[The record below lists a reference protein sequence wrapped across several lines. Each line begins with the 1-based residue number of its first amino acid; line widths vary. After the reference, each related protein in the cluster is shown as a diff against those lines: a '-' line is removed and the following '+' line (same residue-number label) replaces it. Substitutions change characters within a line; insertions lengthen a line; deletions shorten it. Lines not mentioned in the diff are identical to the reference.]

1 MTRPLSTFLAI
12 ALCGPVLA
20 ADGGFTTEEATVE
33 TLGKPVVRADF
44 ERCTPA
50 HVIKEQAEDKSTK
63 WLAYGTE
70 EDRAKGYWML
80 RHPGWTQSLI
90 NVAGTPPDLSYDPK
104 LEGVYDIY
112 LGLRAVTP
120 SMSLAVKLSD
130 EEKFLPVSAPAATT
144 KRHFNFEFHWKHAAE
159 LTGRQIVIR
168 ATGHPVYLQYL
179 RFVPRVARKQKLR
192 VATDRVTIC
201 EAQGRHFAF
210 PGIAR
215 LPNGDLAVVS
225 REGEAHVCALG
236 RIVLSRSTDNGRTW
250 QKPVSIWDSPSDDRD
265 PSITTL
271 PSGRIAVTLNTWNSW
286 MTTPALRDKYAE
298 HTARIKKD
306 GLSTYTGRQIIFS
319 DDNGHTWTKPIRIPP
334 FSPHGPTLG
343 PDGHLYYPA
352 AQAAHGKRY
361 IVVWRSEDEGRTW
374 ERHSEVGHSMAYRN
388 GLGKEVYWE
397 PNLHIS
403 PKGPW
408 IATIRAEPHGYIV
421 QSRSTDAGRHWA
433 VPRQLKLRG
442 FPQHILRLSDGRL
455 VMTYGYRYQPF
466 GVRGCI
472 SRDGGKTW
480 DRASEFVL
488 NHGAV
493 NGDLGYPVSIELGDS
508 RVLTAYYYV
517 QPDGDCFIEGAFYR
531 P

>member
-1 MTRPLSTFLAI
+1 MTNRTLLACFLLTRLAM
-12 ALCGPVLA
+12 A
-20 ADGGFTTEEATVE
+20 ADGFTTEEAAVE
-33 TLGKPVVRADF
+33 TLGKPIVRADL

-50 HVIKEQAEDKSTK
+50 HIIQMQAEDKSTK
-63 WLAYGTE
+63 WLADGPE
-70 EDRAKGYWML
+70 ADRTKGYWVL
-80 RHPGWTQSLI
+80 RHPNWTQSLL
-90 NVAGTPPDLSYDPK
+90 NVAGTPPDITYDPK
-104 LEGVYDIY
+104 LKGVYDIY

-120 SMSLAVKLSD
+120 AMAFALKLSD
-130 EEKFLPVSAPAATT
+130 EEKFFPVSAPAATP

-159 LTGRQIVIR
+159 LTGRRIVLR
-168 ATGHPVYLQYL
+168 AIGYPVYLQYM
-179 RFVPRVARKQKLR
+179 RFVPRVIRKQEVR

-250 QKPVSIWDSPSDDRD
+250 HKPVCIWDSPSDDRD

-271 PSGRIAVTLNTWNSW
+271 PSGRIAVTFNTWNSW
-286 MTTPALRDKYAE
+286 MTTKALREKYPE
-298 HTARIKKD
+298 HTARIQKD
-306 GLSTYTGRQIIFS
+306 GLSTYTGKQIIFS
-319 DDNGHTWTKPIRIPP
+319 DDNGRTWTKPIRIPP

-343 PDGHLYYPA
+343 PDGYLYYPSADA
-352 AQAAHGKRY
+352 AQGKRY
-361 IVVWRSEDEGRTW
+361 IVIWRSKDEGRTW
-374 ERHSEVGHSMAYRN
+374 ERYGEVGHSMAYRN

-397 PNLHIS
+397 PNLCIP

-408 IATIRAEPHGYIV
+408 ITTIRAEPHGYIV
-421 QSRSTDAGRHWA
+421 QSLSTDAGRHWS
-433 VPRQLKLRG
+433 VPRRLTLRG
-442 FPQHILRLSDGRL
+442 FPQHILALSDGRL
-455 VMTYGYRYQPF
+455 LMTYGYRYQPF
-466 GVRGCI
+466 GVRGCV

-488 NHGAV
+488 HHGAASS
-493 NGDLGYPVSIELGDS
+493 DLGYPVSIELGDG
-508 RVLTAYYYV
+508 RVLTVYYYV